1 MQLVVGTRGSRL
13 ALIQTD
19 EVLSALSRLD
29 APPSTNVVTIRT
41 TGDRQPEAP
50 LARLGKGIFIKD
62 LEQALLDRSIDMAVH
77 SLKDLPVDV
86 PDGLSVVVVCRRQ
99 DPRDALVSKG
109 DLPLAEMSPGSVIGT
124 SSPRRAVQLRAMR
137 SDIRVE
143 PVRGNVETRV
153 AKALGDDFDGVVV
166 AAAGLARLGMEASA
180 AQYFDPF
187 EMVPEPGQGA
197 LAVEFRSGDDALRDM
212 LHGIEDRAASVTATA
227 ERAFVEGM
235 GGGCRVPIAAYGAL
249 EDGGLQM
256 VAMAASEDGY
266 NMVRERMRLSADD
279 PLTAGFT
286 LADILL
292 AAGAAEILRAGE
304 ES

>member
-1 MQLVVGTRGSRL
+1 MEIVVGTRGSRL
-13 ALIQTD
+13 ALIQT
-19 EVLSALSRLD
+19 EETLSALKGLPN
-29 APPSTNVVTIRT
+29 PPSTSVVTIRT

-62 LEQALLDRSIDMAVH
+62 LELALLDGSIDMAVH
-77 SLKDLPVDV
+77 SLKDLPVDL
-86 PDGLSVVVVCRRQ
+86 PEGLSVVVVCKRQ
-99 DPRDALVSKG
+99 DPRDALVSKE
-109 DLPLAEMSPGSVIGT
+109 DRTLDELQPGAVIGT
-124 SSPRRAVQLRAMR
+124 SSPRRAVQIRAMR

-153 AKALGDDFDGVVV
+153 AKALGDDYDAVVV
-166 AAAGLARLGMEASA
+166 AAAGLARLGMEDSA

-197 LAVEFRSGDDALRDM
+197 LAVEFRSGDEWLFELLR
-212 LHGIEDRAASVTATA
+212 GIQDPAANITATA

-235 GGGCRVPIAAYGAL
+235 GGGCRVPISAFGSL
-249 EDGGLQM
+249 EDDALKM
-256 VAMAASEDGY
+256 VAMAATEDGDR
-266 NMVRERMRLSADD
+266 MVKERMSLNPDD
-279 PLTAGFT
+279 PIAAGLT

-292 AAGAAEILRAGE
+292 AAGAADILRTGD

>member
-1 MQLVVGTRGSRL
+1 MQITVGTRGSRL

-19 EVLSALSRLD
+19 EVLSALSQLGS
-29 APPSTNVVTIRT
+29 PPSTSVVTIRT

-62 LEQALLDRSIDMAVH
+62 LEMALMDRSIDMAVH
-77 SLKDLPVDV
+77 SLKDLPVDL
-86 PDGLSVVVVCRRQ
+86 PEGLSVMVVCSRQ
-99 DPRDALVSKG
+99 DPRDVLVSKG
-109 DLPLAEMSPGSVIGT
+109 DLPLAEMAPGSVIGT

-153 AKALGDDFDGVVV
+153 AKALGDDYDGVVV
-166 AAAGLARLGMEASA
+166 AAAGLARLGMEGSA
-180 AQYFDPF
+180 AQYFDPS

-197 LAVEFRSGDDALRDM
+197 LAVEFRSGDEGL
-212 LHGIEDRAASVTATA
+212 IELLQSIQDPSSTITATA

-235 GGGCRVPIAAYGAL
+235 GGGCRVPISAYGAL
-249 EDGGLQM
+249 ENNALVM
-256 VAMAASEDGY
+256 VAMAASEDGLT
-266 NMVRERMRLSADD
+266 MVKERMSLSPDD
-279 PLTAGFT
+279 PRASGRA
-286 LADILL
+286 LAEKLL
-292 AAGAAEILRAGE
+292 AGGAAEILRSGE

>member
-1 MQLVVGTRGSRL
+1 MEIVVGTRGSQL
-13 ALIQTD
+13 ALIQTE
-19 EVLSALSRLD
+19 EVLSAMRGLSD
-29 APPSTNVVTIRT
+29 PPSTSVVTIRT

-62 LEQALLDRSIDMAVH
+62 LELALLDGSIDMAVH
-77 SLKDLPVDV
+77 SLKDLPVDL

-99 DPRDALVSKG
+99 DPRDVLVSKG
-109 DLPLAEMSPGSVIGT
+109 DATLADLAPGAVIGT

-153 AKALGDDFDGVVV
+153 AKALGDDYDAVVV
-166 AAAGLARLGMEASA
+166 AAAGLARLGMEDRA

-197 LAVEFRSGDDALRDM
+197 LAVEYRSGDEGLFELLQSIQDT
-212 LHGIEDRAASVTATA
+212 ASSITATA
-227 ERAFVEGM
+227 ERAFVQGM
-235 GGGCRVPIAAYGAL
+235 GGGCRVPISAFGSL
-249 EDGGLQM
+249 EDNALKM
-256 VAMAASEDGY
+256 VAMAATEDGDR
-266 NMVRERMRLSADD
+266 MVKERMSLSPDD
-279 PLTAGFT
+279 PIVAGFT

-292 AAGAAEILRAGE
+292 AAGAAEILQTGE
-304 ES
+304 GS

>member
-1 MQLVVGTRGSRL
+1 MQIVVGTRGSRL

-19 EVLSALSRLD
+19 EVLSALGQLGN
-29 APPSTNVVTIRT
+29 PPSTSVVTIRT

-50 LARLGKGIFIKD
+50 LERLGKGIFIKD
-62 LEQALLDRSIDMAVH
+62 LELALLDGSIDMAVH
-77 SLKDLPVDV
+77 SLKDLPVDL
-86 PDGLSVVVVCRRQ
+86 PDGLSVVVVCSRQ
-99 DPRDALVSKG
+99 DPRDVLVSKG
-109 DLPLAEMSPGSVIGT
+109 DLSLAEMAPGSVIGT

-153 AKALGDDFDGVVV
+153 AKALGDDYDGVVV
-166 AAAGLARLGMEASA
+166 AAAGLARLGMESSA

-197 LAVEFRSGDDALRDM
+197 LAVEFRSGDEGLFELLRSIQDP
-212 LHGIEDRAASVTATA
+212 AASVTATA

-235 GGGCRVPIAAYGAL
+235 GGGCRVPISAFGSLDNNAL
-249 EDGGLQM
+249 EM
-256 VAMAASEDGY
+256 VAMAATQDGDR
-266 NMVRERMRLSADD
+266 MVKERMRLSPDD
-279 PLTAGFT
+279 PVAAGLT

-292 AAGAAEILRAGE
+292 AAGASEILQAGDQ
-304 ES
+304 S